1 MTDPSH
7 FNDISHAEIK
17 FAIGECS
24 LGAILVAISKRGV
37 CAISLGDKA
46 DILARDFL
54 HRFPSAEL
62 ITGDHEFEQL
72 FAKVIDFVET
82 PALEHDLPLDIR
94 GTAFQQRVWQTLRD
108 IPPGSTVSY
117 TDIAHQIDAPKS
129 FRAVAGACAANTM
142 AVAIPCHRV
151 VRNNGGLSGYRWG
164 IERKAE
170 LLRRENKP

>member
-1 MTDPSH
+1 MTSPNH
-7 FNDISHAEIK
+7 IKNISPIEIK

-24 LGAILVAISKRGV
+24 LGAILVGISESRV

-62 ITGDHEFEQL
+62 TTGNHEFEQL
-72 FAKVIDFVET
+72 FANVIDFVEA
-82 PALEHDLPLDIR
+82 PALGFDLPLDIR
-94 GTAFQQRVWQTLRD
+94 GTVFQKRVWQTLRD

-117 TDIAHQIDAPKS
+117 TNIAHQIGAPKS
-129 FRAVAGACAANTM
+129 FRAVAGACAANTL

-151 VRNNGGLSGYRWG
+151 VRHDGGLSGYRWG
-164 IERKAE
+164 VERKAE
-170 LLRRENKP
+170 LLRRESKT